1 MAKAKV
7 PTEVTATDSQGNQ
20 VTLTPTQELVQALVQ
35 AIQLTKPVEKKNYAT
50 RKPRDPWQP
59 KDGSPKHK
67 LLRKMHQHGIIIDP
81 DTIVNE
87 EIDLLNK
94 IKPGRYLNDYVKV
107 YKRKDQGIDIDYPV
121 KTASQRMKL
130 NSFGIAEVRDE
141 NGELLKTGFQVLLEK
156 IVAEGKKAKPQPIL
170 PDDAE

>member
-1 MAKAKV
+1 MAKAKA

-35 AIQLTKPVEKKNYAT
+35 AISLTKPTEKKNFNT
-50 RKPRDPWQP
+50 RKPGDPWQP
-59 KDGSPKHK
+59 KDGSKKHK

-94 IKPGRYLNDYVKV
+94 IKPGLYLNGWVKV

-121 KTASQRMKL
+121 KTSSQRMKL
-130 NSFGIAEVRDE
+130 NSFGIAEVRDDDG
-141 NGELLKTGFQVLLEK
+141 NLLKTGFQVLLEK
-156 IVAEGKKAKPQPIL
+156 ILAEGNKVKPQPTTN
-170 PDDAE
+170 DDE